1 MPVRIA
7 GRAVTVAAA
16 ATLLTLSVAACDPL
30 GAVTT
35 SSDSAASVSPSASA
49 ASATPPDPA
58 VLAALPARL
67 EADGTTI
74 TVGDPAAKNTIQIYE
89 DPRCPICKRFEAA
102 AAGQLAT
109 LAKAG
114 KIKIQYT
121 LASFLDQNLHGNGS
135 KKAAN
140 ALRAALE
147 QGKFP
152 SYHAVLYENQP
163 EETVDGFTDAFL
175 LKLADKVDGLRGTAF
190 DSAVKSQKYADYVT
204 KSEQAF
210 VASGASGTP
219 TVKINGKLLE
229 SADFQKLFQPTT
241 FAALL
246 NAKGIA

>member
-1 MPVRIA
+1 MPVRTA
-7 GRAVTVAAA
+7 GRAVAVAAT
-16 ATLLTLSVAACDPL
+16 ATLLTLSVTAC
-30 GAVTT
+30 GALTT
-35 SSDSAASVSPSASA
+35 SSNSAASASPSSSA
-49 ASATPPDPA
+49 ASATAVDPA

-74 TVGDPAAKNTIQIYE
+74 TVGDPAVKNVIHVYE

-163 EETVDGFTDAFL
+163 EETVDGFNDASL
-175 LKLADKVDGLRGTAF
+175 LKLAGTVGGLRGTAF
-190 DSAVKSQKYADYVT
+190 DTAVKTQKYGDFVT

-210 VASGASGTP
+210 VTSGASGTP

-229 SADFQKLFQPTT
+229 SADLQKLFESTT

-246 NAKGIA
+246 KAKGIG

>member
-1 MPVRIA
+1 
-7 GRAVTVAAA
+7 VAAA
-16 ATLLTLSVAACDPL
+16 AAAALLTLSVAACDPL

-35 SSDSAASVSPSASA
+35 SSDSAASASPSAPA
-49 ASATPPDPA
+49 ASPVSSAPPDPA

-74 TVGDPAAKNTIQIYE
+74 TVGNPAAKNAIHIYE
-89 DPRCPICKRFEAA
+89 DPRCPICERFETA

-109 LAKAG
+109 LAKTG
-114 KIKIQYT
+114 RVKVQYT
-121 LASFLDQNLHGNGS
+121 LASFLDQNLHGSGS

-163 EETVDGFTDAFL
+163 DETVDGFTDANL
-175 LKLADKVDGLRGTAF
+175 LKLAGKVSGLRGTAF
-190 DSAVKSQKYADYVT
+190 DSAVRTQKYADYVT
-204 KSEQAF
+204 KSEKAF
-210 VASGASGTP
+210 EASGATGTP
-219 TVKINGKLLE
+219 TVKINGKALD
-229 SADFQKLFQPTT
+229 SAELQELFDPTL

-246 NAKGIA
+246 KANGLG